1 MSESNIDK
9 FLSNLGVFLLIV
21 LGILLYLVG
30 TQQIDTLNV
39 LKDVFYVYAKL
50 GLLPFILILLLLKLL
65 PKKTRK

>member
-9 FLSNLGVFLLIV
+9 FLSNLVVFLLIV

-39 LKDVFYVYAKL
+39 LKDVFYVYDKL